1 MITVAVMAIASAV
14 ARMFDHLVVKPRIR
28 RLAQEVIAKTRG
40 ESDTQRGDGCRNMAG
55 LGGMGFRPRFVAWQ
69 TLFEQSSE
77 LRGWGN
83 HPYVVRETLFF
94 GYFAPL
100 EAWCDHNCQGPYYLW
115 SDKVGI
121 YLQLSDPMDD
131 MLFKLTYGLDM
142 PNLSEV

>member
-1 MITVAVMAIASAV
+1 MVAASAV

-40 ESDTQRGDGCRNMAG
+40 ESATQRGDGCRNMAG
-55 LGGMGFRPRFVAWQ
+55 LGGMKFRPRFVMWQ
-69 TLFEQSSE
+69 TLFEQSAE

-83 HPYVVRETLFF
+83 RPNVVRETLFF

-100 EAWCDHNCQGPYYLW
+100 EAWCDHNCHGPYYLW
-115 SDKVGI
+115 ADDVGI

-131 MLFKLTYGLDM
+131 MLFKLVYGGGM
-142 PNLSEV
+142 PDLSDV